1 MSKLTQVDV
10 LTKLAVQK
18 GIVSYEEVMAAFQ
31 KNDPGCVVDES
42 LVHARVVAANEKM
55 RKLNQ
60 VGSPLGSFEYRIN
73 SNTKRFVSTVDIC
86 KSFRVLPV
94 TRPRSTKGRKIRKV
108 GG

>member
-10 LTKLAVQK
+10 LTKLAVKK

-60 VGSPLGSFEYRIN
+60 VGSPLGSFVYRTN
-73 SNTKRFVSTVDIC
+73 FDVKRFVSTVDIC

-94 TRPRSTKGRKIRKV
+94 TRTRSTKGRKIRKV